1 MVLSSLLRF
10 KDKVIAE
17 RLSQVMKELKEAT
30 DPDVQITLIQKK
42 KKLDDIR
49 KIINQRLGIVI
60 A

>member
-1 MVLSSLLRF
+1 
-10 KDKVIAE
+10 
-17 RLSQVMKELKEAT
+17 MKELKEAT